1 MKLYLDMQ
9 VVRKRVIFKIAR
21 TKIHQIFWYRNMI
34 LSSILTLLKDDLSH
48 LQLFL
53 IK

>member
-21 TKIHQIFWYRNMI
+21 TKIHHN
-34 LSSILTLLKDDLSH
+34 
-48 LQLFL
+48 FL
-53 IK
+53 ASKYDIKQHSDATEG